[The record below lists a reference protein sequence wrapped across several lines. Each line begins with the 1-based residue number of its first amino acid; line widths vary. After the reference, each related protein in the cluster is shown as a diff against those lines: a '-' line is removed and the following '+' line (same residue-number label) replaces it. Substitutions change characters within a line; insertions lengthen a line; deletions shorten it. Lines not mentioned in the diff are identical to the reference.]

1 MTPSKVLQH
10 LIKKYAEEA
19 PQPTVLF
26 EDSEARFKHQ
36 RQRMAEFAHQFKTKL
51 RVLIAEMES
60 DIGMLRANSFDK
72 AMQKI
77 FIQVWNHLVGIYRS
91 FHEDRSY
98 EAASKLVDYVKSRN
112 TRAVIE
118 NLDFLAQHH
127 LQNPDEHGPKTSIKS
142 LKLLLNFA
150 DYLEKYMKENKVLD
164 KPKTIITP
172 MLPPEQNLTPTWR
185 PPAPQTPTPMILMPP
200 EDVKKEIA

>member
-1 MTPSKVLQH
+1 MTPTKVLQY

-19 PQPTVLF
+19 PQPTALF

-36 RQRMAEFAHQFKTKL
+36 RQRMSEFAHQLKTKF

-60 DIGMLRANSFDK
+60 DIGMLRANRFPQD
-72 AMQKI
+72 MQKI
-77 FIQVWNHLVGIYRS
+77 FIQVWNHLINIYRN

-98 EAASKLVDYVKSRN
+98 ETASKLVDYVKSRN
-112 TRAVIE
+112 TRAIIE

-127 LQNPDEHGPKTSIKS
+127 LQNPNKDAPKTSIKS

-150 DYLEKYMKENKVLD
+150 DYLENYMKENKLLSN
-164 KPKTIITP
+164 PKIITP
-172 MLPPEQNLTPTWR
+172 MLPPEQSLSPTWR
-185 PPAPQTPTPMILMPP
+185 PPALP
-200 EDVKKEIA
+200 EEAKKEIG